1 MSRYRNAIVVKHIYR
16 VMTSQLPQGI
26 NASYIALLKRV
37 MHEDGRYLG
46 GIVKLYPLNVHA

>member
-46 GIVKLYPLNVHA
+46 GIVKLHPLNVHA